1 MPDIEISSA
10 QLEALEGL
18 QDALADRHV
27 GAYGTVRPRD
37 ALQYLLDYH
46 DADGAGAAPDST
58 GAPTVHDVE
67 PTDEAADEVGS
78 IDDMAELA
86 DDAAEPADETA
97 DAPADSADPD
107 DRLEAMM
114 NLMSEH
120 EDKWEVSDSEE
131 GGKYVVELPDGKS
144 MHVRTKDDV
153 RGLLFKH
160 YG

>member
-10 QLEALEGL
+10 QLEALEAL
-18 QDALADRHV
+18 QDALADQHV

-46 DADGAGAAPDST
+46 EADGAAAAPDAS
-58 GAPTVHDVE
+58 GATTVHEVE
-67 PTDEAADEVGS
+67 PTDEGAADAGS

-86 DDAAEPADETA
+86 ADDAEPADETA
-97 DAPADSADPD
+97 GDGE

-114 NLMSEH
+114 NLMSEYD
-120 EDKWEVSDSEE
+120 DKWEVSDSEE

>member
-10 QLEALEGL
+10 QLEALEDL

-37 ALQYLLDYH
+37 AIQYLLDYH
-46 DADGAGAAPDST
+46 DTDDAAVLPDST
-58 GAPTVHDVE
+58 DAPTVHDVD
-67 PTDEAADEVGS
+67 PSDEAADEVGS
-78 IDDMAELA
+78 IDEMAELA
-86 DDAAEPADETA
+86 DDAAEPTGG
-97 DAPADSADPD
+97 PADDADPD
-107 DRLEAMM
+107 DRLETMM

-153 RGLLFKH
+153 RGLLYKH
-160 YG
+160 YS

>member
-10 QLEALEGL
+10 QLEALEAL
-18 QDALADRHV
+18 QDALADQHV

-37 ALQYLLDYH
+37 AIQYLLDYH
-46 DADGAGAAPDST
+46 EADGAGAVPEAADATS
-58 GAPTVHDVE
+58 VIEVE
-67 PTDEAADEVGS
+67 PSDGADHEVGADAETAEVVDDEAAES
-78 IDDMAELA
+78 A
-86 DDAAEPADETA
+86 DDAD
-97 DAPADSADPD
+97 DDADPD

-120 EDKWEVSDSEE
+120 EDKWEISDSDE